1 MNFLKLKKKTQINIR
16 KKTIINF
23 ASITLNPNWLLG
35 FYQNKTNKIIQKKK
49 KSKLQIIKLKTI
61 QNTVNKC
68 PAHQERF
75 LNIIFHF

>member
-16 KKTIINF
+16 KKTII
-23 ASITLNPNWLLG
+23 
-35 FYQNKTNKIIQKKK
+35 KKNKIIQKKK

>member
-16 KKTIINF
+16 KKTIIN
-23 ASITLNPNWLLG
+23 L
-35 FYQNKTNKIIQKKK
+35 KNKIIQKKK